1 MIKTF
6 FIALIFFF
14 IIDVFWIYFVATPMY
29 KQEVSSLM
37 ELKIPPALLF
47 YVIFLLG
54 LIFFVVNPN
63 QDNTLLNV
71 FLIGAFFGLVTYGT
85 YDLTVYASMNIF
97 SLKLV
102 VADILWGM
110 FLSGAVATL
119 TVFTINK
126 LKYKLIFSV
135 NKIFNKGFS
144 TTFYSKTE
152 RFISQNDIDCIIIH
166 EPFFLKLSLKFKQK
180 YKLNV
185 IFNAHEYHPLEF
197 EDNPFWKNTLYLLPI
212 SL

>member
-6 FIALIFFF
+6 FIALLFFF

-29 KQEVSSLM
+29 KQEIASLM
-37 ELKIPPALLF
+37 ELKVPPALLF

-63 QDNTLLNV
+63 QNNTLVNV

-126 LKYKLIFSV
+126 L
-135 NKIFNKGFS
+135 N
-144 TTFYSKTE
+144 
-152 RFISQNDIDCIIIH
+152 
-166 EPFFLKLSLKFKQK
+166 
-180 YKLNV
+180 
-185 IFNAHEYHPLEF
+185 
-197 EDNPFWKNTLYLLPI
+197 
-212 SL
+212 

>member
-6 FIALIFFF
+6 FISLLFFF

-29 KQEVSSLM
+29 KQEVGALM
-37 ELKIPPALLF
+37 ELKVPPALIF

-54 LIFFVVNPN
+54 LIFFVINPN
-63 QDNTLLNV
+63 QNNTLINV

-102 VADILWGM
+102 IADILWGM
-110 FLSGAVATL
+110 LLSGSVAAL

-126 LKYKLIFSV
+126 L
-135 NKIFNKGFS
+135 N
-144 TTFYSKTE
+144 
-152 RFISQNDIDCIIIH
+152 
-166 EPFFLKLSLKFKQK
+166 
-180 YKLNV
+180 
-185 IFNAHEYHPLEF
+185 
-197 EDNPFWKNTLYLLPI
+197 
-212 SL
+212 

>member
-6 FIALIFFF
+6 FIALVFFF

-110 FLSGAVATL
+110 LLSGAVATL

-126 LKYKLIFSV
+126 L
-135 NKIFNKGFS
+135 N
-144 TTFYSKTE
+144 
-152 RFISQNDIDCIIIH
+152 
-166 EPFFLKLSLKFKQK
+166 
-180 YKLNV
+180 
-185 IFNAHEYHPLEF
+185 
-197 EDNPFWKNTLYLLPI
+197 
-212 SL
+212 

>member
-6 FIALIFFF
+6 FIALLFFF

-29 KQEVSSLM
+29 KQEVGALM
-37 ELKIPPALLF
+37 ELKVPPALIF

-54 LIFFVVNPN
+54 LIFFVINPN
-63 QDNTLLNV
+63 QNNTLINV

-102 VADILWGM
+102 IADILWGM
-110 FLSGAVATL
+110 FLSGAVAAL

-126 LKYKLIFSV
+126 I
-135 NKIFNKGFS
+135 N
-144 TTFYSKTE
+144 
-152 RFISQNDIDCIIIH
+152 
-166 EPFFLKLSLKFKQK
+166 
-180 YKLNV
+180 
-185 IFNAHEYHPLEF
+185 
-197 EDNPFWKNTLYLLPI
+197 
-212 SL
+212 

>member
-47 YVIFLLG
+47 YLIFLLG

-119 TVFTINK
+119 TVFTIN
-126 LKYKLIFSV
+126 
-135 NKIFNKGFS
+135 
-144 TTFYSKTE
+144 
-152 RFISQNDIDCIIIH
+152 R
-166 EPFFLKLSLKFKQK
+166 
-180 YKLNV
+180 LN
-185 IFNAHEYHPLEF
+185 
-197 EDNPFWKNTLYLLPI
+197 
-212 SL
+212 

>member
-85 YDLTVYASMNIF
+85 YDLTVYATMNIF

-126 LKYKLIFSV
+126 L
-135 NKIFNKGFS
+135 N
-144 TTFYSKTE
+144 
-152 RFISQNDIDCIIIH
+152 
-166 EPFFLKLSLKFKQK
+166 
-180 YKLNV
+180 
-185 IFNAHEYHPLEF
+185 
-197 EDNPFWKNTLYLLPI
+197 
-212 SL
+212 

>member
-6 FIALIFFF
+6 FIALLFFF
-14 IIDVFWIYFVATPMY
+14 IIDVSWIYFVATPMY
-29 KQEVSSLM
+29 KQEISSLM
-37 ELKIPPALLF
+37 ELKVPPALLF

-63 QDNTLLNV
+63 QNNTLVNV

-85 YDLTVYASMNIF
+85 YDLTIYASMNIF

-126 LKYKLIFSV
+126 L
-135 NKIFNKGFS
+135 N
-144 TTFYSKTE
+144 
-152 RFISQNDIDCIIIH
+152 
-166 EPFFLKLSLKFKQK
+166 
-180 YKLNV
+180 
-185 IFNAHEYHPLEF
+185 
-197 EDNPFWKNTLYLLPI
+197 
-212 SL
+212 

>member
-47 YVIFLLG
+47 YVIFLIG
-54 LIFFVVNPN
+54 LIFFVINPN

-126 LKYKLIFSV
+126 L
-135 NKIFNKGFS
+135 N
-144 TTFYSKTE
+144 
-152 RFISQNDIDCIIIH
+152 
-166 EPFFLKLSLKFKQK
+166 
-180 YKLNV
+180 
-185 IFNAHEYHPLEF
+185 
-197 EDNPFWKNTLYLLPI
+197 
-212 SL
+212 

>member
-37 ELKIPPALLF
+37 ELKVPPALLF

-102 VADILWGM
+102 IADILWGM

-126 LKYKLIFSV
+126 L
-135 NKIFNKGFS
+135 N
-144 TTFYSKTE
+144 
-152 RFISQNDIDCIIIH
+152 
-166 EPFFLKLSLKFKQK
+166 
-180 YKLNV
+180 
-185 IFNAHEYHPLEF
+185 
-197 EDNPFWKNTLYLLPI
+197 
-212 SL
+212 

>member
-6 FIALIFFF
+6 FIALLFFF

-29 KQEVSSLM
+29 KQEIPSLM
-37 ELKIPPALLF
+37 ELKVAPALLF
-47 YVIFLLG
+47 YAIFLMG

-63 QDNTLLNV
+63 QDNTLLSV
-71 FLIGAFFGLVTYGT
+71 FLIGAFYGLVTYGT

-126 LKYKLIFSV
+126 L
-135 NKIFNKGFS
+135 N
-144 TTFYSKTE
+144 
-152 RFISQNDIDCIIIH
+152 
-166 EPFFLKLSLKFKQK
+166 
-180 YKLNV
+180 
-185 IFNAHEYHPLEF
+185 
-197 EDNPFWKNTLYLLPI
+197 
-212 SL
+212 

>member
-37 ELKIPPALLF
+37 ELKIPPALIF

-126 LKYKLIFSV
+126 L
-135 NKIFNKGFS
+135 N
-144 TTFYSKTE
+144 
-152 RFISQNDIDCIIIH
+152 
-166 EPFFLKLSLKFKQK
+166 
-180 YKLNV
+180 
-185 IFNAHEYHPLEF
+185 
-197 EDNPFWKNTLYLLPI
+197 
-212 SL
+212 

>member
-6 FIALIFFF
+6 VIALLFFF

-29 KQEVSSLM
+29 KQEIASLM
-37 ELKIPPALLF
+37 ELKVPPALLF

-63 QDNTLLNV
+63 QNNTLVNV

-126 LKYKLIFSV
+126 L
-135 NKIFNKGFS
+135 N
-144 TTFYSKTE
+144 
-152 RFISQNDIDCIIIH
+152 
-166 EPFFLKLSLKFKQK
+166 
-180 YKLNV
+180 
-185 IFNAHEYHPLEF
+185 
-197 EDNPFWKNTLYLLPI
+197 
-212 SL
+212 

>member
-54 LIFFVVNPN
+54 LIFFVINPN

-85 YDLTVYASMNIF
+85 YDLTVYASINIF

-126 LKYKLIFSV
+126 L
-135 NKIFNKGFS
+135 N
-144 TTFYSKTE
+144 
-152 RFISQNDIDCIIIH
+152 
-166 EPFFLKLSLKFKQK
+166 
-180 YKLNV
+180 
-185 IFNAHEYHPLEF
+185 
-197 EDNPFWKNTLYLLPI
+197 
-212 SL
+212 

>member
-6 FIALIFFF
+6 FIALFFFF

-126 LKYKLIFSV
+126 L
-135 NKIFNKGFS
+135 N
-144 TTFYSKTE
+144 
-152 RFISQNDIDCIIIH
+152 
-166 EPFFLKLSLKFKQK
+166 
-180 YKLNV
+180 
-185 IFNAHEYHPLEF
+185 
-197 EDNPFWKNTLYLLPI
+197 
-212 SL
+212 

>member
-6 FIALIFFF
+6 FIALLIFI

-29 KQEVSSLM
+29 KQEVGALM
-37 ELKIPPALLF
+37 ELKVPPALIF

-54 LIFFVVNPN
+54 LIFFVINPN
-63 QDNTLLNV
+63 QNNTLINV

-102 VADILWGM
+102 IADILWGM
-110 FLSGAVATL
+110 FLSGSVGAL

-126 LKYKLIFSV
+126 L
-135 NKIFNKGFS
+135 N
-144 TTFYSKTE
+144 
-152 RFISQNDIDCIIIH
+152 
-166 EPFFLKLSLKFKQK
+166 
-180 YKLNV
+180 
-185 IFNAHEYHPLEF
+185 
-197 EDNPFWKNTLYLLPI
+197 
-212 SL
+212 

>member
-37 ELKIPPALLF
+37 ELKVPPALLF

-126 LKYKLIFSV
+126 L
-135 NKIFNKGFS
+135 N
-144 TTFYSKTE
+144 
-152 RFISQNDIDCIIIH
+152 
-166 EPFFLKLSLKFKQK
+166 
-180 YKLNV
+180 
-185 IFNAHEYHPLEF
+185 
-197 EDNPFWKNTLYLLPI
+197 
-212 SL
+212 

>member
-102 VADILWGM
+102 VADIIWGM

-126 LKYKLIFSV
+126 L
-135 NKIFNKGFS
+135 N
-144 TTFYSKTE
+144 
-152 RFISQNDIDCIIIH
+152 
-166 EPFFLKLSLKFKQK
+166 
-180 YKLNV
+180 
-185 IFNAHEYHPLEF
+185 
-197 EDNPFWKNTLYLLPI
+197 
-212 SL
+212 

>member
-6 FIALIFFF
+6 FIALLIFI

-29 KQEVSSLM
+29 KQEVGALM
-37 ELKIPPALLF
+37 ELKVPPALIF

-54 LIFFVVNPN
+54 LIFFVINPN
-63 QDNTLLNV
+63 QNNTLINV

-102 VADILWGM
+102 IADILWGM
-110 FLSGAVATL
+110 FLSGSVAAL

-126 LKYKLIFSV
+126 L
-135 NKIFNKGFS
+135 N
-144 TTFYSKTE
+144 
-152 RFISQNDIDCIIIH
+152 
-166 EPFFLKLSLKFKQK
+166 
-180 YKLNV
+180 
-185 IFNAHEYHPLEF
+185 
-197 EDNPFWKNTLYLLPI
+197 
-212 SL
+212 

>member
-14 IIDVFWIYFVATPMY
+14 IMDVFWIYFVATPMY

-54 LIFFVVNPN
+54 LIFFVINPN

-126 LKYKLIFSV
+126 L
-135 NKIFNKGFS
+135 N
-144 TTFYSKTE
+144 
-152 RFISQNDIDCIIIH
+152 
-166 EPFFLKLSLKFKQK
+166 
-180 YKLNV
+180 
-185 IFNAHEYHPLEF
+185 
-197 EDNPFWKNTLYLLPI
+197 
-212 SL
+212 

>member
-6 FIALIFFF
+6 FIALLFFF

-29 KQEVSSLM
+29 KQEIPSLM
-37 ELKIPPALLF
+37 ELKVAPALLF
-47 YVIFLLG
+47 YAIFLMG

-63 QDNTLLNV
+63 QDNTLLSV
-71 FLIGAFFGLVTYGT
+71 FLIGAFYGLVTYGT

-110 FLSGAVATL
+110 ILSGAVSTL

-126 LKYKLIFSV
+126 L
-135 NKIFNKGFS
+135 N
-144 TTFYSKTE
+144 
-152 RFISQNDIDCIIIH
+152 
-166 EPFFLKLSLKFKQK
+166 
-180 YKLNV
+180 
-185 IFNAHEYHPLEF
+185 
-197 EDNPFWKNTLYLLPI
+197 
-212 SL
+212 

>member
-6 FIALIFFF
+6 FIALLFFF

-29 KQEVSSLM
+29 KQEVGALM
-37 ELKIPPALLF
+37 ELKVPPALIF

-54 LIFFVVNPN
+54 LIFFVINPN
-63 QDNTLLNV
+63 ENNTLINV

-102 VADILWGM
+102 IADILWGM
-110 FLSGAVATL
+110 FLSGSVAAL

-126 LKYKLIFSV
+126 L
-135 NKIFNKGFS
+135 N
-144 TTFYSKTE
+144 
-152 RFISQNDIDCIIIH
+152 
-166 EPFFLKLSLKFKQK
+166 
-180 YKLNV
+180 
-185 IFNAHEYHPLEF
+185 
-197 EDNPFWKNTLYLLPI
+197 
-212 SL
+212 